1 MPTHASS
8 TTFFSPKYF
17 PLDFIGGYH
26 GKECPSPDYD
36 FECPP
41 PPRYSFYMVW
51 KCVSLQIS
59 GHPPPPSEKKYPNII
74 KCV

>member
-41 PPRYSFYMVW
+41 PPSIFLLYGLKM
-51 KCVSLQIS
+51 C
-59 GHPPPPSEKKYPNII
+59 
-74 KCV
+74 